1 MSSLRDQLF
10 KAGLV
15 TEEQVKKSEEKP
27 KRHKPNKKTT
37 QPHRKQASQTG
48 QKKKNKPKRELTD
61 LEKFYRER
69 SSEENKERQQ
79 EKKAKEAA
87 ALLKK
92 ENNMK
97 IGRLVNENLLDV
109 NNATERYNFIIGS
122 KVKYAYVSAEQLEQ
136 LAEGKLALIF
146 QKGKC
151 RVISTETAK
160 KVKAIDSK
168 RLIIQQTPE
177 QQSNQTEQQD

>member
-15 TEEQVKKSEEKP
+15 SEEQVKKSEEKP
-27 KRHKPNKKTT
+27 KRPKPNKNTHK
-37 QPHRKQASQTG
+37 PHPKQT
-48 QKKKNKPKRELTD
+48 KKNKPKRELTD
-61 LEKFYRER
+61 LEKFYRQR
-69 SSEENKERQQ
+69 SNEENKERQQ
-79 EKKAKEAA
+79 TKKAKEEAA
-87 ALLKK
+87 QRKK
-92 ENNMK
+92 ENNIK
-97 IGRLVNENLLDV
+97 IGRLVNENLLDA

-122 KVKYAYVSAEQLEQ
+122 KVKYAYVSTEQLEK

-151 RVISTETAK
+151 RVISNETAQK
-160 KVKAIDSK
+160 IRDIDHN

-177 QQSNQTEQQD
+177 KESNDADNNDSASN